1 MDAQLAH
8 STPTPS
14 GYNPVL
20 SRCVESSSLMNEELE
35 ALFSLPLT
43 QGPGNAPCMK
53 ATDHEAGTGDA
64 SPEYNSAAPLAP
76 GFGIVQ
82 ASMPAHCVDLS
93 ALLSPPS
100 HESSS
105 SGAMS
110 PGLAIEG
117 SHPLVSPGSKRPDR
131 GDGEILTVQ
140 GYCWKDNSCWLDSS
154 LELIFQTA
162 QRDWE
167 GFARRFSNAPF
178 SIKLHRVHDTLA
190 PRHRLTVEGPPKDL
204 ERDLSAQ
211 RDQLREVL
219 LKWGAIKL
227 MQSREPSFAWLSE
240 LLRLDTN
247 DSIYDARSYF
257 EGYSAQL
264 RTCTGTADGR
274 GYTHCQVRTIPIRHF
289 FYQLTDYDLDRHRG
303 SVVSWLQSLLEVG
316 QQPEALQHCWKTLD
330 ATPLCNGKA
339 QFMDLHFSLPVML
352 IIELGSSCDTE
363 WDFPSTVCP
372 LQRDS
377 ALNGDEPG
385 IAPTSPE
392 YRLVGRLLYGST
404 GHFLCRYAHSSGASC
419 VYEYDGLVAKGT
431 AKILGDGE
439 GKNILAG
446 PGFVSPT
453 GHRTHCVVYSLH
465 GGAVAQRTLSS
476 ILSRRITR
484 LFPLQII
491 SDPTAHGGAPSI
503 VFHGQQDGAIPTPA
517 EDHASAAP
525 PREAPAALQEP
536 STQAAAPLQFDSG
549 TLR

>member
-1 MDAQLAH
+1 MAYARLRTVIRHEPHAALLTASAVSIDGYYGEYKDLTLPPSLSSELRDTVPLPHYRHLSLCYPYFMDAQLAH

-227 MQSREPSFAWLSE
+227 MQSREPSFVRQS
-240 LLRLDTN
+240 N
-247 DSIYDARSYF
+247 CSQFGS
-257 EGYSAQL
+257 
-264 RTCTGTADGR
+264 R
-274 GYTHCQVRTIPIRHF
+274 G
-289 FYQLTDYDLDRHRG
+289 
-303 SVVSWLQSLLEVG
+303 
-316 QQPEALQHCWKTLD
+316 
-330 ATPLCNGKA
+330 
-339 QFMDLHFSLPVML
+339 
-352 IIELGSSCDTE
+352 
-363 WDFPSTVCP
+363 
-372 LQRDS
+372 
-377 ALNGDEPG
+377 
-385 IAPTSPE
+385 
-392 YRLVGRLLYGST
+392 
-404 GHFLCRYAHSSGASC
+404 
-419 VYEYDGLVAKGT
+419 
-431 AKILGDGE
+431 
-439 GKNILAG
+439 
-446 PGFVSPT
+446 
-453 GHRTHCVVYSLH
+453 
-465 GGAVAQRTLSS
+465 
-476 ILSRRITR
+476 
-484 LFPLQII
+484 
-491 SDPTAHGGAPSI
+491 
-503 VFHGQQDGAIPTPA
+503 
-517 EDHASAAP
+517 
-525 PREAPAALQEP
+525 
-536 STQAAAPLQFDSG
+536 
-549 TLR
+549 